1 MKIERQSLG
10 RLTTLGVGGEAE
22 VWTPQNLF
30 ELLEAMSAPYRILGG
45 GSNLVVSDAG
55 LEQRVIRLGG
65 IYASEDLERDL
76 TLSSEA
82 LYVTG
87 WVGGGCPLP
96 GLVRRAQK
104 RGLSGLE
111 GMVGIPAQVGGAVWM
126 NAGTR
131 YGEMF
136 DALYELEVVANGEAR
151 IYAPEELNYQYRSSG
166 IPRND
171 IVTRV
176 RLKLTQSTPEQVEA
190 RMVDSDTARKGQP
203 KARTAGCAF
212 KNPTVGGLKVSAG
225 LLIDRAGLKGLQV
238 GKAMI
243 ALEHGNFV
251 INLGGA
257 KADDVK
263 ELLRQVEQRLEVALE
278 WEYEL
283 WE

>member
-22 VWTPQNLF
+22 VWTPQNLL

-55 LEQRVIRLGG
+55 LEQRVIKLGG
-65 IYASEDLERDL
+65 QYASEDLERDP
-76 TLSSEA
+76 TLSSDA
-82 LYVTG
+82 LHVTG
-87 WVGGGCPLP
+87 WVGGGCALP
-96 GLVRRAQK
+96 GLVRRVQK

-136 DALYELEVVANGEAR
+136 DALYELEVVAGGVAR
-151 IYAPEELNYQYRSSG
+151 IYAPEELNYGYRSSG
-166 IPRND
+166 IPRGD

-176 RLKLTQSTPEQVEA
+176 RLKLTPSTPEAVEA
-190 RMVDSDTARKGQP
+190 RMLDSDTARKGQP

-212 KNPTVGGLKVSAG
+212 KNPTVGDQKVSAG
-225 LLIDRAGLKGLQV
+225 LLIDSAGLKGLRV
-238 GKAMI
+238 GNAMI

-251 INLGGA
+251 VNLGGA
-257 KADDVK
+257 TSLDVK
-263 ELLRQVEQRLEVALE
+263 ELLRQVEEKLEVALE